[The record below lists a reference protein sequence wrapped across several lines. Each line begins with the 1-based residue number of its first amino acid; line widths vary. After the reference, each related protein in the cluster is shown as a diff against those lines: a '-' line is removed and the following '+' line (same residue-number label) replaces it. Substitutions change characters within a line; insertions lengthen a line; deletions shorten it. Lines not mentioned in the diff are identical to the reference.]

1 MLAGSAGEPRPQV
14 VCFAENV
21 KRASAGDPAKT
32 SYTLPK
38 PSGPVVSVDVLA
50 NNTRTQP
57 GDATQDVLVIHA
69 DGQVV
74 CLSADLT
81 TERWS
86 ENLSSLSR
94 SQGSS
99 QEKDGISVEHISYTE
114 AAAARKGLL
123 KGREDV
129 IALLDPTSDG
139 DSGLLEATRLLCVV
153 TAETQSAV
161 TKPQPRKLHLYAL
174 RPRSPDSSTSR
185 RPAMQHLLT
194 WDLPTPHVR
203 NHDPARQPLYNIHA
217 LSGMLHQLLAGTITT
232 YDLSGTIPRISS
244 ELGDDASSF
253 QCFVRLSSSLL
264 LASSPTTC
272 GIYDVKYDSVQA
284 VIPLGS
290 DAEATASNKRKQGNS
305 AANNGSLDLLTYFGD
320 IGLAVG
326 LADDELVGINI
337 GTGVVPSK
345 RTRTAEGL
353 LIDSIGRGI
362 GKKSTRTEKTRPRT
376 LAQPLKDCLLGPTGL
391 LDTTW
396 QEKQAGLDRHLE
408 NGDIDEFE
416 KLFAESVGIPLAE
429 NTLANGGD
437 APPKGLPNGIKQPCR
452 ANGDIQS
459 DSGVGA
465 DGDRVDGTS
474 PVLENSAPVLAEERP
489 LPDWQFPNHISS
501 RYRQAH
507 RHKALYALRKI
518 FSQIPSS
525 DGSFQEE
532 EHMPGSITI
541 QFYPPNV
548 FHWLVISGFLTPDMV
563 TQALRTS
570 SDASHSSTSVA
581 SPDIISAIVEYDPEM
596 HLLYSILDGPSH
608 LDISQTTKAIQL
620 LIRSLDNKPIPAST
634 PLLLTNGTTSVAD
647 HTNNDENDAD
657 LAEAED
663 AASLDLDHALSTLE
677 DGLAIR
683 SRSLRTALTK
693 LHSFPASHVASA
705 LRTTLSHHEI
715 IFLIQILRI
724 ELADGGWTAR
734 YIDAGPS
741 GRTDEAGD
749 PSDRGIVIIAELL
762 NCALDAIGVAGWLVS
777 GLNAAD
783 GGAED
788 LLHSLRLEIS
798 AALEGTHEASFMRG
812 LLDDFCRYG
821 AKKQRTPG
829 LPSARAQRRKGKP
842 VTVALATAEEAAE
855 RRILP
860 LGFKVESKV
869 PETKVSAGGQVKVK
883 SKREIGYEISRKV
896 GKYSFERIVI

>member
-1 MLAGSAGEPRPQV
+1 M
-14 VCFAENV
+14 
-21 KRASAGDPAKT
+21 KKASAGNPAKT
-32 SYTLPK
+32 SYALPK
-38 PSGPVVSVDVLA
+38 SSKPVVSVDVLA
-50 NNTRTQP
+50 NNASSQSRDP
-57 GDATQDVLVIHA
+57 TQDVLIIHA

-86 ENLSSLSR
+86 ENLSSLYR
-94 SQGSS
+94 SQDSS
-99 QEKDGISVEHISYTE
+99 QEKNGIAVEHISYTE

-123 KGREDV
+123 KGREDI
-129 IALLDPTSDG
+129 IALLDPTLDG
-139 DSGLLEATRLLCVV
+139 DSGLSEATRILCVV
-153 TAETQSAV
+153 TAEVQPAV
-161 TKPQPRKLHLYAL
+161 TETQPRKLHLYAL
-174 RPRSPDSSTSR
+174 RPRSPDSITSR
-185 RPAMQHLLT
+185 RPSMQHLLT

-203 NHDPARQPLYNIHA
+203 SHNPARQPLYNIHA
-217 LSGMLHQLLAGTITT
+217 LSGTLHQLLAGTITT
-232 YDLSGTIPRISS
+232 YDLSGTLPRTIS

-253 QCFVRLSSSLL
+253 QSFVRLSSSLL
-264 LASSPTTC
+264 LASSATTC
-272 GIYDVKYDSVQA
+272 GIYDVKYGSVQA

-290 DAEATASNKRKQGNS
+290 EAEAVANSKRKQDKS
-305 AANNGSLDLLTYFGD
+305 AANLGSLVLLTYFGD

-326 LADDELVGINI
+326 LADDELIGIHI
-337 GTGVVPSK
+337 GTDVVPSK
-345 RTRTAEGL
+345 RTRATEGL

-362 GKKSTRTEKTRPRT
+362 GKKSARTESTRQST
-376 LAQPLKDCLLGPTGL
+376 LAKPPKGCLVGPTGS
-391 LDTTW
+391 LDSTW
-396 QEKQAGLDRHLE
+396 PEKMAELDRHLE
-408 NGDIDEFE
+408 NGDIDDFE
-416 KLFAESVGIPLAE
+416 RLFAESVGIPLAE
-429 NTLANGGD
+429 NTLPNAGD
-437 APPKGLPNGIKQPCR
+437 SAPKGLPNGTKQPSR
-452 ANGDIQS
+452 ANGDTQS
-459 DSGVGA
+459 DSGVRA
-465 DGDRVDGTS
+465 NVDKVDGTS
-474 PVLENSAPVLAEERP
+474 SAFENQSLVLAEECP

-507 RHKALYALRKI
+507 RHKALYALRRI
-518 FSQIPSS
+518 FSQVHPS

-532 EHMPGSITI
+532 EDTPGSITI
-541 QFYPPNV
+541 QFYPPNL

-563 TQALRTS
+563 IQALRTL

-596 HLLYSILDGPSH
+596 HLLHSILDGPSY
-608 LDISQTTKAIQL
+608 LDISQTVKAIQL
-620 LIRSLDNKPIPAST
+620 LIRSLDNKPIPAPT
-634 PLLLTNGTTSVAD
+634 PLLTNGTISVAND
-647 HTNNDENDAD
+647 TNNDDNDAN

-663 AASLDLDHALSTLE
+663 AASSDLDHALSTLE

-693 LHSFPASHVASA
+693 LHSFPASHIASA
-705 LRTTLSHHEI
+705 LRATLSHHEI

-741 GRTDEAGD
+741 GRSDEAGD

-762 NCALDAIGVAGWLVS
+762 NCALDAIGAAGWLVS

-829 LPSARAQRRKGKP
+829 LPSAKAQRRKGKP
-842 VTVALATAEEAAE
+842 VTVALATPEEAAE

>member
-1 MLAGSAGEPRPQV
+1 M
-14 VCFAENV
+14 
-21 KRASAGDPAKT
+21 KKASAGNPAKT

-38 PSGPVVSVDVLA
+38 SSKPVVSVDVLA
-50 NNTRTQP
+50 NNASSQSRDP
-57 GDATQDVLVIHA
+57 TQDVLTVHA

-86 ENLSSLSR
+86 ENLSSLYR
-94 SQGSS
+94 SQDSS
-99 QEKDGISVEHISYTE
+99 QEKNGIAVEHISYTE

-129 IALLDPTSDG
+129 IALLDPTLDG

-153 TAETQSAV
+153 TAEAQPAV
-161 TKPQPRKLHLYAL
+161 TKSKPRKLQLYAL
-174 RPRSPDSSTSR
+174 RPRSPDSITSR

-194 WDLPTPHVR
+194 WDLPTPHIR
-203 NHDPARQPLYNIHA
+203 SHDPARQPLYNIHA
-217 LSGMLHQLLAGTITT
+217 LSGTLHQLLAGTITT
-232 YDLSGTIPRISS
+232 YDLSGTLPRIIS

-253 QCFVRLSSSLL
+253 QSFVRLSSSLL
-264 LASSPTTC
+264 LASSATTC

-290 DAEATASNKRKQGNS
+290 DAEAVANSKRKQDKS
-305 AANNGSLDLLTYFGD
+305 AANLGSLVLLTYFGD

-326 LADDELVGINI
+326 LADDELVGIHI
-337 GTGVVPSK
+337 GTDVVPSK
-345 RTRTAEGL
+345 RTRATEGL

-362 GKKSTRTEKTRPRT
+362 GKKSARTEKTRQST
-376 LAQPLKDCLLGPTGL
+376 LAKPPKGCLVGPTGS
-391 LDTTW
+391 LDSTW
-396 QEKQAGLDRHLE
+396 PEKMAELDRHLG
-408 NGDIDEFE
+408 NGDIDDFE
-416 KLFAESVGIPLAE
+416 RLFAESVGIPLAE
-429 NTLANGGD
+429 NTLPNAGDSAPKVLRNGT
-437 APPKGLPNGIKQPCR
+437 NQPSR
-452 ANGDIQS
+452 ANGDTQS
-459 DSGVGA
+459 DSGVRA
-465 DGDRVDGTS
+465 DVDKVDGTS
-474 PVLENSAPVLAEERP
+474 PEFENSSLMLVEERP
-489 LPDWQFPNHISS
+489 LADWQFPTHISS

-507 RHKALYALRKI
+507 RHKAMYALRKI
-518 FSQIPSS
+518 FSLVSSS

-532 EHMPGSITI
+532 NDTPGSITI
-541 QFYPPNV
+541 QFYPPNL
-548 FHWLVISGFLTPDMV
+548 FHWLVVSGSLTPDMI

-570 SDASHSSTSVA
+570 SDASHSSASVIA

-608 LDISQTTKAIQL
+608 LDISQTVKAIQL
-620 LIRSLDNKPIPAST
+620 LIRSLDNKPIPAPT
-634 PLLLTNGTTSVAD
+634 PLLTNGTTSVA
-647 HTNNDENDAD
+647 NDTSNDDNDAN

-663 AASLDLDHALSTLE
+663 AASSDLDHALSTLE

-693 LHSFPASHVASA
+693 LYSFPASHVASA

-741 GRTDEAGD
+741 GRSDEAGD

-762 NCALDAIGVAGWLVS
+762 NCALDAIGAAGWLVS

-798 AALEGTHEASFMRG
+798 AALEGTHEASFMRD

-829 LPSARAQRRKGKP
+829 LPSAKAQRRKGKP
-842 VTVALATAEEAAE
+842 VTITTGTAEEAAE
-855 RRILP
+855 KRILP
-860 LGFKVESKV
+860 LGFKVESRV